1 MLLLAV
7 QSFGQLRNT
16 ISTTD
21 KIYGLSKIWEEVK
34 YNFANFDNVPTL
46 NWDSVYVA
54 FIPKV
59 SQTQN
64 DYEYYKTLKRFT
76 ALLKDGHTIINYPMV
91 IDTCRNFDMFG
102 DYFIF
107 LKNIENKA
115 IIAYV
120 NKSKKDE
127 IPIGSEV
134 IEVNG
139 RLTEE
144 YLENEIIPFVTAST
158 DYVIRDEAVRM
169 LLEGFNNQK
178 VDVKIKIP
186 SGEIKSLSLIH
197 QKTTEREYYPPYDYA
212 DFKFKWIDNKIAYV
226 AINEFEEAKID
237 SMFVEK
243 LPEMRKAKGLI
254 IDVRKNGGGSSR
266 YGAFIAQYLSSD
278 SLIYASKTMARTN
291 NGIYRAIGSSLMEKD
306 TVNNSWITKAYL
318 CYHDKFFEETGTDT
332 WSNDIPLKDRL
343 IIPTV
348 VLTGHDTYSATEE
361 FLLFLD
367 KSKQIIRIGENSGGS
382 NGQPY
387 YVSLPGGGRIRICA
401 QHCTYP
407 DGRKYVGCGV
417 KPNIEIKETVDD
429 LIHNRDAALEEA
441 VKYLNKLK

>member
-46 NWDSVYVA
+46 NWDSAYVA

-139 RLTEE
+139 KSTEE
-144 YLENEIIPFVTAST
+144 CLENEIIPFITAST

-417 KPNIEIKETVDD
+417 KPDIEIKETVDD